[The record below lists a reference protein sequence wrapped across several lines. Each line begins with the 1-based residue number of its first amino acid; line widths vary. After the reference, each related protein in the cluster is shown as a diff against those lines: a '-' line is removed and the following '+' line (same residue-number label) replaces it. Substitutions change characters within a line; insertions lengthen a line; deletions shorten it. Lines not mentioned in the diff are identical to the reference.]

1 MLRLVRFSLVGS
13 FVASLF
19 GVSLVACTSEVSSF
33 GLATSFVEPDGTKG
47 ASCVLAGNAQ
57 GGEAVRLDHKAN
69 EAKNAFPHLW
79 YETHQDGGNT
89 PYRLEV
95 YTVSAYVEG
104 TLVPAQKTVLKSAS
118 YDEAFGAS
126 SATDTLSVEFEG
138 ETYTI
143 RVFGIPSNATTC
155 PPLESLVADG
165 ATPDAKG
172 AETSTGSAERFVC
185 DARTSHASCSGVT
198 SAPCDEPARCRAR
211 LMVPG
216 APEVFSSCFVSP
228 ACGNVATCIAKAGEV
243 VADKAATDYVSA
255 CLAKANVCG
264 EDFPKVDDDC
274 TTAVYAF
281 AGVGPAAAACLQ
293 KSCGELKACFS
304 KAFAPLAAC
313 K

>member
-1 MLRLVRFSLVGS
+1 MLRFVRSSLVGS

-19 GVSLVACTSEVSSF
+19 GASLVACTTEVSSF
-33 GLATSFVEPDGTKG
+33 GLATSFVEVEPDGRKG
-47 ASCVLAGNAQ
+47 GSCVLAGNAK
-57 GGEAVRLDHKAN
+57 GGSATRLDHKAT
-69 EAKNAFPHLW
+69 EAKDAFPHLW
-79 YETHQDGGNT
+79 YETHQDGGST

-95 YTVSAYVEG
+95 YTVGAYLEG
-104 TLVPAQKTVLKSAS
+104 TTVPAQKTVLKSAS

-126 SATDTLSVEFEG
+126 SGTDSFSVEFEG
-138 ETYTI
+138 KTYAF
-143 RVFGIPSNATTC
+143 RVFGIPSSASKC
-155 PPLESLVADG
+155 PGVETLLPDG
-165 ATPDAKG
+165 G
-172 AETSTGSAERFVC
+172 APETSTSPESAERFVC
-185 DARTSHASCSGVT
+185 DARTSHASCSGAT

-216 APEVFSSCFVSP
+216 APEVFSSGFVSP
-228 ACGNVATCIAKAGEV
+228 ACGNEAPCLAKAGAV

-264 EDFPKVDDDC
+264 NDFPKVDDDC

-281 AGVGPAAAACLQ
+281 AGVGPAAAGCLQ